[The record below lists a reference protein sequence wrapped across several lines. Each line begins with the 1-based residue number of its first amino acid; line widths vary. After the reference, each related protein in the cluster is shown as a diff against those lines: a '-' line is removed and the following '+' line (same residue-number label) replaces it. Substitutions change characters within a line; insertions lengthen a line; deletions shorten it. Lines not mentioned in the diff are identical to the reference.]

1 MLFGSGLILAA
12 VLGSIA
18 ASHASG
24 RAPSDPWAP
33 PPTVRPIIPRSAPL
47 PSVDLT
53 LRMHQDKFDLKSLI
67 PKHPPIEV
75 KSMKVVGASGFSV
88 YFPAAS
94 DVAAGF
100 GVTAFKLQPG
110 KRALQGV
117 IGLRFKF

>member
-18 ASHASG
+18 ASHARSG
-24 RAPSDPWAP
+24 APSDPWTPA
-33 PPTVRPIIPRSAPL
+33 TARPIIPRSAPL

-53 LRMHQDKFDLKSLI
+53 LRMHEDKFDLKSLI

-110 KRALQGV
+110 KRALQAV

>member
-24 RAPSDPWAP
+24 GAPSDPWTPA
-33 PPTVRPIIPRSAPL
+33 VRPIVPRSAPL

-53 LRMHQDKFDLKSLI
+53 LRMHEEKFDLKSLI
-67 PKHPPIEV
+67 PKKPPIEV

-88 YFPAAS
+88 YFPAAN
-94 DVAAGF
+94 DVAAGI

-110 KRALQGV
+110 KRALQAV
-117 IGLRFKF
+117 VGLRFKF